1 MEATRCLRLETGNI
15 ETCCRCSGSIKGAS
29 AGGEAV
35 LCTRDRTYALKH
47 VQTTNTV
54 LLMPSDA
61 GVRSSRHCLSD
72 PTAHTDIECI
82 NHQLLAE
89 HTSQHVTAAACPLS
103 TALYRAW
110 SSVRNCRRK
119 LR

>member
-1 MEATRCLRLETGNI
+1 MEATSCLRLELRNI

-61 GVRSSRHCLSD
+61 EARSRASLSLRSYCSHRYRMYQ
-72 PTAHTDIECI
+72 PPVAGGAH
-82 NHQLLAE
+82 
-89 HTSQHVTAAACPLS
+89 
-103 TALYRAW
+103 
-110 SSVRNCRRK
+110 
-119 LR
+119 